1 MYAVHIK
8 LNIAATIQFEFI
20 VDVKKQ
26 NRQAVNLALFTI
38 CWQWYFCFLNLNIG
52 DEFQTELL
60 LLHLGV
66 LHTYFLW
73 WFFGTLQ
80 HDVLG
85 SVWFTPIDLWKYES
99 NCEPWKICFELR
111 VVRKLKYIWL
121 KQLSMVDTTRVIDV
135 TWIIVIWKFWG
146 RWWFWIELEKSID
159 F

>member
-52 DEFQTELL
+52 DEFRTELL

-73 WFFGTLQ
+73 WFFWNITTWLVHTYRFMKIWIQ
-80 HDVLG
+80 
-85 SVWFTPIDLWKYES
+85 LWGVKNLLRAEG
-99 NCEPWKICFELR
+99 CEKSKIYLI
-111 VVRKLKYIWL
+111 KT
-121 KQLSMVDTTRVIDV
+121 QLSMVDTTRVIDV